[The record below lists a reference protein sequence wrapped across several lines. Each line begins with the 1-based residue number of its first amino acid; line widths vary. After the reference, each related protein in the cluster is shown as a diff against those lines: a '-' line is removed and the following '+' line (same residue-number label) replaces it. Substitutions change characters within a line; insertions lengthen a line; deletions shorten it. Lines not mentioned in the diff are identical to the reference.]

1 MYVCMYVCMYVLQT
15 LYETGEK
22 PLLHDVEWNF
32 FIHNIARL
40 SDWGVSDKPSQ
51 WALVFKKIRQFKEK

>member
-1 MYVCMYVCMYVLQT
+1 MKHGKD
-15 LYETGEK
+15 LYSSV
-22 PLLHDVEWNF
+22 LHDVEWDF